1 MKCSLRPHRRS
12 ATGAVGRWGG
22 SPDAG
27 IGAVLV
33 NISAA
38 IAVHRDGEA
47 PRGPLSPRAV
57 PILAIG
63 HLLTTAKAVPH
74 MVRGRETGGPDS
86 LQEALKSCW
95 RWHLARTGIDAMTF
109 AANLRLLMSVWQP
122 EEYSEEV
129 REAAIRP
136 SRPLV

>member
-63 HLLTTAKAVPH
+63 HLLTTAKAVSH
-74 MVRGRETGGPDS
+74 MVRVRETGGPDS
-86 LQEALKSCW
+86 LQGGAEEL
-95 RWHLARTGIDAMTF
+95 LAVASGEDRD
-109 AANLRLLMSVWQP
+109 
-122 EEYSEEV
+122 
-129 REAAIRP
+129 
-136 SRPLV
+136 